1 MTLCRGLWGYR
12 RFSGGICLGESEDI
26 FWSEHGLFWDVDMFG
41 SVMWPYWYA
50 LGTVIYCSRG
60 VGMFNRMMSADR
72 KGYMCCMGGGI

>member
-1 MTLCRGLWGYR
+1 M
-12 RFSGGICLGESEDI
+12 CLGESEDI

-60 VGMFNRMMSADR
+60 VGMFNRMRVLIGRVICVVWEVEYEDMSVVLL
-72 KGYMCCMGGGI
+72 GEYTGG